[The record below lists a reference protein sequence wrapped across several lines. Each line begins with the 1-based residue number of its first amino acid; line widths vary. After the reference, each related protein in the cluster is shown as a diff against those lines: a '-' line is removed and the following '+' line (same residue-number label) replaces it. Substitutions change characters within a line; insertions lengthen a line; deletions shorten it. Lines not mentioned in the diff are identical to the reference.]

1 MRYTSFNIIYVLL
14 LLYAIAAL
22 LFWGMSLQRQSRTI
36 YEIER
41 ADLSHQ
47 IDSVRQPAL
56 YQEKLA
62 ELTARL
68 RKRRSQYIGEGS
80 TLLLILLAG
89 AAVVY
94 TSLQRRV
101 RLQKQQTN
109 FMLAVTHELKSPIA
123 GVKLSIQTLQ
133 RHKLSDEQ
141 REQLLRRCIQE
152 ADRLSEL
159 CTNMLVTSQIE
170 GRQYKSAN
178 EQLSLSDLARE
189 SAATYNAR
197 YPGRI
202 RTMLEDG
209 CTVQGD
215 LLLLQMAVNNL
226 LENAIKYTPEDT
238 PVTLRVFEK
247 QGQAVLQV
255 ADQGGGIPD
264 REKKKIF
271 HKFYRV
277 GDEDTRRTKGT
288 GLGLY
293 LTRRIVR
300 QHKGKIMVKDNEPT
314 GAIFQISLP
323 CVRSGP
329 EHVQA

>member
-1 MRYTSFNIIYVLL
+1 VRFTSFNIIYVLL

-22 LFWGMSLQRQSRTI
+22 LFWGLSLQRQSRTI
-36 YEIER
+36 YEIEL
-41 ADLSHQ
+41 ADLPYQ

-56 YQEKLA
+56 YQQKLA
-62 ELTARL
+62 ELNERL
-68 RKRRSQYIGEGS
+68 MKRHSQYVGEGG
-80 TLLLILLAG
+80 TLLVILLVG

-94 TSLQRRV
+94 TSLQRHV
-101 RLQKQQTN
+101 RLQRQQTN

-152 ADRLSEL
+152 TDRLSEL

-170 GRQYKSAN
+170 GGQYKSAN
-178 EQLSLSDLARE
+178 EPISLAEIARD
-189 SAATYNAR
+189 STATYNAR
-197 YPGRI
+197 HHGRI
-202 RTMLEDG
+202 HTMLEEG

-215 LLLLQMAVNNL
+215 LLLLQMALNNL
-226 LENAIKYTPEDT
+226 LENAIKYTPEDA
-238 PVTLRVFEK
+238 PVTLRVF
-247 QGQAVLQV
+247 QRQAQAVLQV

-264 REKKKIF
+264 SEKKKIF

-277 GDEDTRRTKGT
+277 GDEGTRRSKGT

-300 QHKGKIMVKDNEPT
+300 QHKGKITVKDNEPT
-314 GAIFQISLP
+314 GAIFQIWLP
-323 CVRSGP
+323 CIGNGREGA
-329 EHVQA
+329 QA